1 MSGKYTPGPWR
12 VQWQSNAFGGERL
25 VANAGGHSSNFPGE
39 DAHAVNCA
47 NAELIAR
54 APLMDTA
61 LVALRDAARGLVA
74 EIDAGAPLVTFEQTG
89 DDSFEKTGY
98 YDTWTLQV
106 SVRRVN
112 SLLAFVRRVSEEADE
127 ALGGE
132 G

>member
-1 MSGKYTPGPWR
+1 MSTME
-12 VQWQSNAFGGERL
+12 A
-25 VANAGGHSSNFPGE
+25 
-39 DAHAVNCA
+39 
-47 NAELIAR
+47 
-54 APLMDTA
+54 T

-89 DDSFEKTGY
+89 DDGFEKTGY

>member
-1 MSGKYTPGPWR
+1 MSGKYTPGPWH
-12 VQWQSNAFGGERL
+12 VQWQSNVFGGERL

-61 LVALRDAARGLVA
+61 LVALRNAARA
-74 EIDAGAPLVTFEQTG
+74 ELKKAAEAEAFA
-89 DDSFEKTGY
+89 DD
-98 YDTWTLQV
+98 L
-106 SVRRVN
+106 RPRLN